1 MAPLSQF
8 LASSLAWLGRWRML
22 WVAAVL
28 VLVAGAGWWFTRST
42 VVPAVAV
49 QAQPLLRT
57 LQVSA
62 RVARLSRVEVGAI
75 LTGRVQ
81 EVLVREGDTVRE
93 GAPLLRLES
102 DELRAAW
109 QQAQANERQAHAR
122 LQGLRTTG
130 RVAAEAAVAQAAAGA
145 VAAQAELLRARQ
157 LVAQGFISASRL
169 DELQRAVEVAQAQQR
184 SALAQQQ
191 ANAEDGTDLMQAQAQ
206 LAVAQ
211 AATAA
216 AAARLAQ
223 GEVRAPTDASVLVRM
238 VEPGQIVQPGKA
250 LFQLALAGPTQ
261 LVAQLDERF
270 LEQLQVGQRASV
282 VADAFPGQRLDARVL
297 SVAPSVDAQRGSI
310 EVKLALQAP
319 PPTFLRE
326 DMTLSVEI
334 ETGQRDN
341 ALVVPLAALRATDSG
356 AASVLVVRDGRAQP
370 QNVLLGLRNLAATEV
385 THGLVPGD
393 LVLLDSRVPSGTRI
407 RPEVKP
413 MLALVKPFQATGR
426 DADAGASLTQA
437 IGR

>member
-1 MAPLSQF
+1 M
-8 LASSLAWLGRWRML
+8 
-22 WVAAVL
+22 
-28 VLVAGAGWWFTRST
+28 
-42 VVPAVAV
+42 
-49 QAQPLLRT
+49 
-57 LQVSA
+57 
-62 RVARLSRVEVGAI
+62 
-75 LTGRVQ
+75 
-81 EVLVREGDTVRE
+81 
-93 GAPLLRLES
+93 
-102 DELRAAW
+102 
-109 QQAQANERQAHAR
+109 
-122 LQGLRTTG
+122 
-130 RVAAEAAVAQAAAGA
+130 
-145 VAAQAELLRARQ
+145 AAQAELLRARQ

-297 SVAPSVDAQRGSI
+297 SVAPSV
-310 EVKLALQAP
+310 V
-319 PPTFLRE
+319 F
-326 DMTLSVEI
+326 
-334 ETGQRDN
+334 
-341 ALVVPLAALRATDSG
+341 DS
-356 AASVLVVRDGRAQP
+356 
-370 QNVLLGLRNLAATEV
+370 
-385 THGLVPGD
+385 
-393 LVLLDSRVPSGTRI
+393 
-407 RPEVKP
+407 
-413 MLALVKPFQATGR
+413 
-426 DADAGASLTQA
+426 
-437 IGR
+437 